1 VTELRRLTA
10 ADAVAFRALRL
21 EALRTYPAD
30 FGSDHAGQAALPL
43 AAFVVQLLDNHVMG
57 GFIGGGLEGI
67 MALQFHAAPKTRHR
81 AFLWGVYV
89 RARGL
94 AGPLLDATLA
104 AAFARAEQVE
114 LGVRIGNPAA
124 ERLYASRG
132 FVRYGIEPRSHRVD
146 GADHD
151 DALMVARRP

>member
-1 VTELRRLTA
+1 MIRRLTA
-10 ADAVAFRALRL
+10 ADAPAFRALRL
-21 EALRTYPAD
+21 EALRAYPAD
-30 FGSDHAGQAALPL
+30 FGSDAAEQETLPL
-43 AAFVVQLLDNHVMG
+43 AHFIAQLLDNHVMG
-57 GFIGGGLEGI
+57 AFADGRLAGI
-67 MALQFHAAPKTRHR
+67 MALEFRAAPKTRHR

-89 RARGL
+89 PARGL

-104 AAFARAEQVE
+104 VAFARAEQVE

-146 GADHD
+146 GMDHD
-151 DALMVARRP
+151 DALMAARRP